1 MVSVVQARVGDM
13 RNLLLR
19 VADHEGLVRLLTWT
33 GRRSGLAQRFVAGET
48 MRETFEVVRRLE
60 QAGLDTT
67 LDLLGEGVSRDQE
80 AVAAT
85 EAYKRLLGRI
95 QLENIPSGISIKLTQ
110 LGLDIDR
117 SLCSENL
124 GSILQEAE
132 KTGNFV
138 TVDMESSDY
147 TQSTLELFRDHL
159 AAFGA
164 ERVGIVIQAYLY
176 RSEQDIRDLTS
187 LGCNIRLCKGAYM
200 ELPDRAFPK
209 KKDVDRNFEKLLD
222 IMLGSPAY
230 SAIATHDEQMIRRAM
245 ELIREKGLPKS
256 KYEFQ
261 MLYGVRRDRQFQLR
275 NQGYRVRVYVP
286 FGTQWAPYFIRR
298 LAERPANLLF
308 VLKNLM
314 RS

>member
-1 MVSVVQARVGDM
+1 M

-19 VADHEGLVRLLTWT
+19 VADHEGLVRLLAWT
-33 GRRSGLAQRFVAGET
+33 GRRSGLAHRFVAGET
-48 MRETFEVVRRLE
+48 ARETFEVVRQLE
-60 QAGLDTT
+60 HAGLDTT
-67 LDLLGEGVSRDQE
+67 LDLLGEGVSRSQE
-80 AVAAT
+80 AVTAT
-85 EAYKRLLGRI
+85 EAYKQLLRKI
-95 QLENIPSGISIKLTQ
+95 QQENIPSGISIKLTQ

-138 TVDMESSDY
+138 TVDMEGSVY
-147 TQSTLELFRDHL
+147 TQSTLDLFQKHL
-159 AAFGA
+159 ALYGA
-164 ERVGIVIQAYLY
+164 DRVGIVIQAYLY
-176 RSEQDIRDLTS
+176 RSEQDIRDLTA

-200 ELPDRAFPK
+200 EPPDHAFPK
-209 KKDVDRNFEKLLD
+209 KVDVDRNFEKLLD

-230 SAIATHDEQMIRRAM
+230 SAIATHDEHMIRRAM
-245 ELIREKGLPKS
+245 ELIREKGVSKS
-256 KYEFQ
+256 EYEFQ

-275 NQGYRVRVYVP
+275 NEGYRVRVYVP

-308 VLKNLM
+308 LLKNLF
-314 RS
+314 RA